1 MVAFACS
8 PQANGDPGREAEE
21 IWKELLDALDAQRAA
36 AGHLCS
42 ETIFLRDVRR
52 DAAAVLAG
60 RERAFARRGGIRSA
74 PRPLVVQ
81 QPPASHP
88 GAFELA
94 AHALIPHDT
103 DGWHVE
109 DLDLATDCK
118 CDDCARSG
126 ARLVRLG
133 RQQALYTTQIPA
145 TGDDPEE
152 QVATMFRTAERLLAG
167 CGMTFRHVVRTWIH
181 LRDIDRDYDVLNAT
195 RRSFFVDAGV
205 DLRPASTGVAG
216 ALASAAHDVSL
227 SLIALRGAE
236 GADDALDV
244 APVSTP
250 LLNEAWSYG
259 ADFSRGLRVTDA
271 NKVAIH
277 VSGTASLDDAGCT
290 VHVGDFAAQAD
301 RMLHNIATLLAGQG
315 ASFAD
320 VVSGVTYLRH
330 AGDAAWLRSIYRSHG
345 FEGFPHVLVE
355 APLCRRELLCEAEV
369 LALLPLT
376 TATA

>member
-1 MVAFACS
+1 VFACF
-8 PQANGDPGREAEE
+8 PREAGADPGHAAQET
-21 IWKELLDALDAQRAA
+21 WTGLLDALEAHGADP
-36 AGHLCS
+36 GHLCS

-60 RERAFARRGGIRSA
+60 RERALARRRQGGSA
-74 PRPLVVQ
+74 PRPQVVQ
-81 QPPASHP
+81 QPPASHR
-88 GAFELA
+88 GAFELSA
-94 AHALIPHDT
+94 RALIPHDT
-103 DGWHVE
+103 AGWQVR
-109 DLDLATDCK
+109 DLDVETGCACE
-118 CDDCARSG
+118 DCARSG

-133 RQQALYTTQIPA
+133 SQLTLHTTHIPG
-145 TGDDPEE
+145 TGNRPEE
-152 QVATMFRTAERLLAG
+152 QAATMFRTAERLLAD

-181 LRDIDRDYDVLNAT
+181 LRDIDRDYDVLNT
-195 RRSFFVDAGV
+195 VRRRFFLDAGV

-227 SLIALRGAE
+227 SLIALR
-236 GADDALDV
+236 ADDAGTTIGV

-271 NKVAIH
+271 NEVGIH
-277 VSGTASLDDAGCT
+277 VSGTASIDDAGCT

-315 ASFAD
+315 AGFAD
-320 VVSGVTYLRH
+320 VVSGVTYLRDG
-330 AGDAAWLRSIYRSHG
+330 GDAALLQSIYRSHG
-345 FEGFPHVLVE
+345 FAGFPHVLVE
-355 APLCRRELLCEAEV
+355 APLCRSDLLCEAEV

>member
-1 MVAFACS
+1 
-8 PQANGDPGREAEE
+8 
-21 IWKELLDALDAQRAA
+21 
-36 AGHLCS
+36 
-42 ETIFLRDVRR
+42 
-52 DAAAVLAG
+52 VLAG
-60 RERAFARRGGIRSA
+60 RERAFALHGQSRSA
-74 PRPLVVQ
+74 PRPQVVQ
-81 QPPASHP
+81 QPPASHR
-88 GAFELA
+88 GAFAVA
-94 AHALIPHDT
+94 AHALIPHGAA
-103 DGWHVE
+103 GWRVQ
-109 DLDLATDCK
+109 DLDVATGCG
-118 CDDCARSG
+118 CEDCARSG

-133 RQQALYTTQIPA
+133 SQQTLYTTRIPG

-152 QVATMFRTAERLLAG
+152 QVASMFRTAERLLAG

-181 LRDIDRDYDVLNAT
+181 LRDIDRDYDVLNAA
-195 RRSFFVDAGV
+195 RRRFFRDAGV

-216 ALASAAHDVSL
+216 ALAAAAHDVSM
-227 SLIALRGAE
+227 SLIALHAGD
-236 GADDALDV
+236 ADAALDV

-277 VSGTASLDDAGCT
+277 VSGTASLDDSGRT

-315 ASFAD
+315 AGFAD

-330 AGDAAWLRSIYRSHG
+330 AGDAARLRPVYRRHG
-345 FEGFPHVLVE
+345 FDDFAHVLVE
-355 APLCRRELLCEAEV
+355 APLCRPDLLCEAEV
-369 LALLPLT
+369 LALLPLA